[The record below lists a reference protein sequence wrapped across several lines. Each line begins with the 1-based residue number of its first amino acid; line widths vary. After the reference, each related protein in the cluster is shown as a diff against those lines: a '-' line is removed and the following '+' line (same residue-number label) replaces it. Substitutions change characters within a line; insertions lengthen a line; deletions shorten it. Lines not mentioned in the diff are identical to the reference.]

1 MKLTKKLL
9 ALMLSV
15 LFVVCAFA
23 GCSSADSD
31 KENST
36 QSSTGAA
43 EPVSKVAILQ
53 YMPHSSLDNCTQ
65 GVKNALDKAGI
76 AYDVQIGSSGSAD
89 ADCQSYAQQMASS
102 DYDAIIA
109 VATPAAMS
117 AYSAVQSAS
126 SDIPVIFCAVSDPV
140 AAGLVESMEAP
151 GNNCTG
157 TADAID
163 IEGQVDLI
171 MQLQPDIKSL
181 GVLYTTSEAN
191 SISQLKTLQA
201 ECDKAGITLE
211 AQGIS
216 EAAELASAAVSLV
229 SKVDAIT
236 NLTDNNVVDN
246 MGVVLEQAE
255 AAGIPV
261 YGSEIE
267 QVKKGCL
274 ASASIDYVALGEKTG
289 DMCADILKNGKSAKT
304 YPAVTV
310 TDSFLVAN
318 TDIAKKLNITIPET
332 MEIEKVTTT
341 AE

>member
-1 MKLTKKLL
+1 MKLSKRIL

-23 GCSSADSD
+23 GCSSSDSD
-31 KENST
+31 V
-36 QSSTGAA
+36 QTGEETA
-43 EPVSKVAILQ
+43 VNKVAILQ

-65 GVKNALDKAGI
+65 GVKNALKAANI
-76 AYDVQIGSSGSAD
+76 EYVVQVGSSGSAD
-89 ADCQSYAQQMASS
+89 ADCQSYAQQLASAG
-102 DYDAIIA
+102 YDAIIA

-117 AYSAVQSAS
+117 AYSAVVNSGT
-126 SDIPVIFCAVSDPV
+126 DIPVIFCAVSDPV
-140 AAGLVESMEAP
+140 SAGLVESMEAP
-151 GNNCTG
+151 GYNCTG
-157 TADAID
+157 TADAFD

-171 MQLQPDIKSL
+171 LQLQPDIKSL

-201 ECDKAGITLE
+201 ECDKAGIKLE

-246 MGVVLEQAE
+246 MSVVLEQAE
-255 AAGIPV
+255 SAGIPV

-289 DMCADILKNGKSAKT
+289 EMCADVLSGKPAKT

-318 TDIAKKLNITIPET
+318 TDIAEKLNITIPDSL
-332 MEIEKVTTT
+332 EIEKVTTT

>member
-1 MKLTKKLL
+1 MKLTKKIL

-23 GCSSADSD
+23 GCSSAESD
-31 KENST
+31 EEK
-36 QSSTGAA
+36 TGSDN
-43 EPVSKVAILQ
+43 ESKKVAILQ

-65 GVKNALDKAGI
+65 GVKNALDAAGVK
-76 AYDVQIGSSGSAD
+76 YDVQIGSSGSAD
-89 ADCQSYAQQMASS
+89 ADCQSYAQQMASAG
-102 DYDAIIA
+102 YDAIVA

-117 AYSAVQSAS
+117 AYSAVINASA
-126 SDIPVIFCAVSDPV
+126 DIPVIFCAVSDPV
-140 AAGLVESMEAP
+140 SAGLVESMEAP
-151 GNNCTG
+151 GYNCTG
-157 TADAID
+157 TADAFD

-171 MQLQPDIKSL
+171 LQLQPEIKSL

-201 ECDKAGITLE
+201 ECDKAGIKLE

-246 MGVVLEQAE
+246 MSVVLEQAE

-289 DMCADILKNGKSAKT
+289 NMCVDVINGQSAKT

-318 TDIAKKLNITIPET
+318 TDVAKKLNITIPET
-332 MEIEKVTTT
+332 MEIEKITT
-341 AE
+341 AAE